1 MIFMIMK
8 QILWDKVML
17 LNAGALTLS
26 FMEIESLLKIV
37 LLIVSI
43 LYTIAK
49 IIWRKEGDPHI
60 NKKIREFFSKDD
72 DDKKE

>member
-1 MIFMIMK
+1 MCMK
-8 QILWDKVML
+8 QIIWDKVML

-43 LYTIAK
+43 VYTIIRIVYQK
-49 IIWRKEGDPHI
+49 QGDPEL
-60 NKKIREFFSKDD
+60 NKKIRDFFSKDD
-72 DDKKE
+72 NKKT